1 MTPSDASP
9 LAGLIERHRA
19 GRTYPQLAEACGGVI
34 SASCWEDL
42 EQVPLRRQVPLDP
55 VVIEALAVAPS
66 LSEGMVRH
74 YALAS
79 RDLPT
84 GGLR

>member
-19 GRTYPQLAEACGGVI
+19 RRTSPQLAEACGDVI

-55 VVIEALAVAPS
+55 VVIEALAVALS

-79 RDLPT
+79 RDLPS
-84 GGLR
+84 GGLQ